1 MSRKVP
7 PTTDTAEAPPSVD
20 ALASKLM
27 AWMGLSM
34 QAARGESMR
43 ETLHLS
49 HTHNLTMAMMTVLH
63 VVGFEGKQTM
73 TALSEQ
79 TGLST
84 SAMSHL
90 LQRLVEQGLLERQD
104 DAADRRVRRV
114 ALTSAGTALLSQM
127 MRLRFADLRAS
138 VAPLSE
144 RTMKLL
150 GVAVGEAVAE
160 LSVHLKAALPS
171 CPRSEGAKSPPP
183 SPPAPPPAASASKP
197 LSPRSKTKQ
206 TKQTK
211 EST

>member
-7 PTTDTAEAPPSVD
+7 PTTETDEAPPSVD

-160 LSVHLKAALPS
+160 LSAHLKAALPS
-171 CPRSEGAKSPPP
+171 CPRTEAAKSPPP
-183 SPPAPPPAASASKP
+183 SPPAPDPGAPASKP
-197 LSPRSKTKQ
+197 LNPRSKTKQ

>member
-63 VVGFEGKQTM
+63 VGGFEGKQTM

-183 SPPAPPPAASASKP
+183 APPAPPRRRRHRRARHRRRIAPVAAAA
-197 LSPRSKTKQ
+197 
-206 TKQTK
+206 
-211 EST
+211 

>member
-183 SPPAPPPAASASKP
+183 APPAPPRRRRHP
-197 LSPRSKTKQ
+197 SP
-206 TKQTK
+206 
-211 EST
+211 

>member
-7 PTTDTAEAPPSVD
+7 PTTETDEAPPSVD

-160 LSVHLKAALPS
+160 LSAHLKAALPS
-171 CPRSEGAKSPPP
+171 CPRTEGAKSPP
-183 SPPAPPPAASASKP
+183 SPPAPDQAAPASK
-197 LSPRSKTKQ
+197 SSRSKTKQ

>member
-1 MSRKVP
+1 VSRKVP